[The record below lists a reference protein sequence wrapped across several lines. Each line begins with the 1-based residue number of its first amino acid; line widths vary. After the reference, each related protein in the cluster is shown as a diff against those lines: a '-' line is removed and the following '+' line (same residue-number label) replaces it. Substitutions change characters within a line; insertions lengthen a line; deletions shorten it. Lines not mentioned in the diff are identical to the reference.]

1 VSPEGPAEEAVDDP
15 ERSRRALPV
24 ALVVLATLIGFVS
37 VFALWAKRQALETDT
52 WTETSTELV
61 ENETIRD
68 AVADFLVTSLYDN
81 VDVQDEIA
89 NRLPPQ
95 LEALAGPVAGG
106 LRQLATTLAQDAL
119 AQPKGQ
125 GLWEDANRTA
135 HQRLLALLDD
145 EGEFVSTTGGVVTLD
160 LSALVGQ
167 LAADADISSD
177 VASKLP
183 PQAASIEI
191 LKSDELSAA
200 QSAVKALRTLAWV
213 LTALALVLYAV
224 AIALARGRR
233 RETLRA
239 VGFSFVVVGAL
250 TLFARNLAGD
260 AVTGSL
266 ADTSS
271 AEPAVLATWTIGTSL
286 LLETAQSLIAYGVFI
301 VLAAWLAGPTHV
313 ATSTRHAVAPY
324 LRQPRIAYGGAAVL
338 LVLLFWW
345 DPVVATGRLAP
356 SILLLVVFAIGV
368 EALRRQLVR
377 EFPDQVTAGSPAG
390 IARSIADRM
399 REGRERVA
407 ARPGGQA
414 GAAAPA
420 ADTDAD
426 RRLAQLER
434 LAQLRDSGLLSEAEL
449 DAEKRR
455 ILSSP

>member
-1 VSPEGPAEEAVDDP
+1 MSPEVPADEAVREP
-15 ERSRRALPV
+15 PRPRRALPIV
-24 ALVVLATLIGFVS
+24 LVVLATVIGFVS
-37 VFALWAKRQALETDT
+37 VFAVWVKRQALETDT
-52 WTETSTELV
+52 WTETSTELL

-81 VDVQDEIA
+81 VDVQGEIA

-95 LEALAGPVAGG
+95 LEALAGPAAGG

-119 AQPKGQ
+119 AQPKVQ

-135 HQRLLALLDD
+135 HERLLALLDD
-145 EGEFVSTTGGVVTLD
+145 EGQFVSTTGGVVTLD

-167 LAADADISSD
+167 VAADAGISSD

-191 LKSDELSAA
+191 IQSDELSAA

-213 LTALALVLYAV
+213 LTALAVVLYAI

-239 VGFSFVVVGAL
+239 VGFSFVVVGVL
-250 TLFARNLAGD
+250 TLFVRDLGAD
-260 AVTGSL
+260 AITGSL
-266 ADTSS
+266 ADTAS
-271 AEPAVLATWTIGTSL
+271 AEPAVEATWTIGTSL

-301 VLAAWLAGPTHV
+301 VFAAWLAGPTGLV
-313 ATSTRHAVAPY
+313 TSIRHAFAPY
-324 LRQPRIAYGGAAVL
+324 LRQPRVAYAGAAVL

-356 SILLLVVFAIGV
+356 SILLIVVFLIGV
-368 EALRRQLVR
+368 EALRRQLIR
-377 EFPDQVTAGSPAG
+377 EFPDQVTAGSPGG
-390 IARSIADRM
+390 IARSIAERM
-399 REGRERVA
+399 REGRERAVA
-407 ARPGGQA
+407 RRHGQP
-414 GAAAPA
+414 AAAPA
-420 ADTDAD
+420 SSAPSD
-426 RRLAQLER
+426 RRLDQLER
-434 LAQLRDSGLLSEAEL
+434 LSQLRESGLLSDAEL

-455 ILSSP
+455 ILDSA